1 MPKPFLS
8 ATKFV
13 VEINRAQLLKDI
25 TFKNS
30 RATTMELR
38 KELAPKIEE
47 AQKKLVRDFSS
58 HAVTRELQSGPNAP
72 NISGSLNGYG
82 NLFSFIGFDSGQ
94 NPTDVIQALLS
105 DKMRFKVRA
114 VSSGRFKVTVFVPT
128 KEEVFA
134 ITPLPWASGS
144 SWAEGVEKGISNLG
158 SYLYSS
164 AGFSRSNSGT
174 GIQIKNSKKSVT
186 FKETPY
192 ISALFDG
199 LKKSLQRLDK

>member
-82 NLFSFIGFDSGQ
+82 NLFSFIGFDSGA
-94 NPTDVIQALLS
+94 NPTDVIQTLLS
-105 DKMRFKVRA
+105 EKM
-114 VSSGRFKVTVFVPT
+114 RFKVTVFVPT

-144 SWAEGVEKGISNLG
+144 SWAEGIEKGISNLG

-164 AGFSRSNSGT
+164 SGFGRSNSST

-192 ISALFDG
+192 ISALFNG

>member
-114 VSSGRFKVTVFVPT
+114 VSSGRFLYPQKKKFSQLLPCLGLLVLVGRKV
-128 KEEVFA
+128 
-134 ITPLPWASGS
+134 
-144 SWAEGVEKGISNLG
+144 
-158 SYLYSS
+158 
-164 AGFSRSNSGT
+164 
-174 GIQIKNSKKSVT
+174 
-186 FKETPY
+186 
-192 ISALFDG
+192 
-199 LKKSLQRLDK
+199 